1 MSTVAYFSFT
11 WTDSRLSWDT
21 NPVYSS
27 DINAIYST
35 ESKVFTPP
43 IVVENSV
50 SNLGII
56 SDLTLPMKIQQD
68 GKITWSPGDVY
79 ETACDIDTSFYPF
92 DEQTCVITLTTRGYS
107 KYQLS
112 LTLDKVPIV
121 LTAYQ
126 ENGEWTLVSTDSTVT
141 KTLRDLVPY
150 SHINFSFTFKRRNSF
165 HLMNTI
171 IPMFLLVGMT
181 CFVFK
186 IPVDAGEKLGYSLT
200 VLLAFAV
207 YLTLVSDNIPT
218 TSTNISYLAAYLNVM
233 LALGVS
239 AVLFAIYVINIHLK
253 PEEEEI
259 PRYLQ
264 FIAKISSTVCCFKE
278 IGCCCKK
285 DKTEVTVISDTE
297 NEDVRKL
304 GKGYE
309 ENEKSFTWQETAK
322 IMDML
327 LFRIYFFM
335 FILMTLAFVIIM
347 AIGSFI

>member
-1 MSTVAYFSFT
+1 MSSVAYFSFT

-27 DINAIYST
+27 DISAIYST
-35 ESKVFTPP
+35 ESKIFTPP

-50 SNLGII
+50 SNLGLI
-56 SDLTLPMKIQQD
+56 SDLTLPIKIHQT
-68 GKITWSPGDVY
+68 GKITWSPGDIY
-79 ETACDIDTSFYPF
+79 ETSCDIDTSFYPF

-112 LTLDKVPIV
+112 LTLDMVPIV

-126 ENGEWTLVSTDSTVT
+126 ENGEWTLVSVDSTT
-141 KTLRDLVPY
+141 SKTFRDLVPY
-150 SHINFSFTFKRRNSF
+150 SQINFSFTFKRRNAF

-207 YLTLVSDNIPT
+207 YLTMVADNIPT

-253 PEEEEI
+253 PEEEAI
-259 PRYLQ
+259 PGYLRS
-264 FIAKISSTVCCFKE
+264 IAKLSSKVCCLKE

-285 DKTEVTVISDTE
+285 DKTKVTVIADTE
-297 NEDVRKL
+297 NENMSKVS
-304 GKGYE
+304 KGYE
-309 ENEKSFTWQETAK
+309 ENEQSFTWQEIAK

-327 LFRIYFFM
+327 LFRIYLFL
-335 FILMTLAFVIIM
+335 FIFMTLAFVIIM
-347 AIGSFI
+347 TIGSLI